1 MIFITELTTVLE
13 ACAHQKDGMSSQ
25 VGVRRESEMV
35 DGGHE
40 IMRGGKVWKKR
51 EVRRVREG
59 NLRVAL

>member
-1 MIFITELTTVLE
+1 MLE